1 MRTGSAART
10 RLMLKPR
17 ADVARAGRFRL
28 HRGLAATIMPAMRP
42 SRLAIAASLLLLLV
56 SLTVAGT
63 WLWGR
68 HALETGIARWRAEQL
83 ERGYT
88 IDYRGPAFGGFPFAL
103 SVGFEAP
110 RGTTPPGLTWEGPP
124 VQGARDLWD
133 PLPHHLRFSRVNP
146 P

>member
-1 MRTGSAART
+1 MEFRRVGFRSGVGRCPVRSPCRDYCRAVRSGGVGDAMRTGSAART

-68 HALETGIARWRAEQL
+68 HALYKI
-83 ERGYT
+83 
-88 IDYRGPAFGGFPFAL
+88 
-103 SVGFEAP
+103 
-110 RGTTPPGLTWEGPP
+110 
-124 VQGARDLWD
+124 
-133 PLPHHLRFSRVNP
+133 
-146 P
+146 

>member
-68 HALETGIARWRAEQL
+68 HALETCIARWRAEQI

-110 RGTTPPGLTWEGPP
+110 RVTTPPDRKST
-124 VQGARDLWD
+124 
-133 PLPHHLRFSRVNP
+133 PLNSSQ
-146 P
+146 